1 MICKELQEC
10 CADETYDL
18 KIREDA
24 LYIENL
30 GSRRFVKKTGKGII

>member
-10 CADETYDL
+10 CADETYDC
-18 KIREDA
+18 KNKRRCIF
-24 LYIENL
+24 IEIL